1 MFDTIQRNNSNTT
14 DWTFLLL
21 QLVTSGIVDAQS
33 NKLVLINICYS
44 HTFVKGTVVVM
55 MV

>member
-33 NKLVLINICYS
+33 NKLVLIINVCYCRGGS
-44 HTFVKGTVVVM
+44 RISS
-55 MV
+55 